1 MNVTS
6 LVTIALL
13 AASSAAVSQTTVAP
27 QEASPVR
34 AGVVEKASLD
44 GVRLAAQTV
53 DWTGGA
59 GLASVGRADVGSLS
73 SPIASLGTAGAVG
86 RDVLATSDLGAAYIG
101 GDDLVDEG
109 PEPSSLAMLLAGLGV
124 LAFVAARRG
133 SV

>member
-27 QEASPVR
+27 QEVSPVR
-34 AGVVEKASLD
+34 AGMVEKASLD

-53 DWTGGA
+53 DWTGTA
-59 GLASVGRADVGSLS
+59 GLASVGRADVGGLS
-73 SPIASLGTAGAVG
+73 SPIANMGTAGALG
-86 RDVLATSDLGAAYIG
+86 RDMLATSDLGAAYTG

-109 PEPSSLAMLLAGLGV
+109 PQPSSLAMLLAGLGV